1 MEASV
6 TGKEVT
12 SKDSSDLLLLIKK
25 CGEGDAVS
33 LQEFF
38 EQYAEDIYNF
48 PVKVF
53 HLDEDSASDFFLYAF
68 EKLKNG
74 RRFSSFQG
82 RSSFRTWFYAVLR
95 NLVLDWMRTLREIE
109 TVNYTKVGE
118 DGQEYRLIENTP
130 DTRSDESFSDEYFLK
145 EFFLQKI
152 EELGIELKTVFK
164 LSYIYYLD
172 LDSEEIDYVSR
183 QSGKSVGE
191 IYNYLANLK
200 NFLAE
205 KELKNIGTEDKITS
219 IYLAI
224 LDLKMKRLIVNS
236 KIENQTILSEKERLE
251 MARIDRLLKKKYQ
264 QREKLLER
272 KQKGHFI
279 VRTPYKFI
287 SELTCIPEGSIS
299 VQMTRIMEKFR
310 ESEPVEI

>member
-1 MEASV
+1 MDSSV
-6 TGKEVT
+6 TGKEIV

-25 CGEGDAVS
+25 CGEGDSAS
-33 LQEFF
+33 LQDFF
-38 EQYAEDIYNF
+38 EQFAEDIYNF

-95 NLVLDWMRTLREIE
+95 NLVLDWMRTIREIE
-109 TVNYTKVGE
+109 TVNYTRVGE

-130 DTRSDESFSDEYFLK
+130 DTRGDESFSDEYFLK

-164 LSYIYYLD
+164 LSYIFYLD
-172 LDSEEIDYVSR
+172 LDSEEVEFIRR
-183 QSGKSVGE
+183 QSGKSLNE
-191 IYNYLANLK
+191 IYSYIADLK

-205 KELKNIGTEDKITS
+205 KELKNIGTEDKITA
-219 IYLAI
+219 IYLGI
-224 LDLKMKRLIVNS
+224 LDLKMKKVIMNS
-236 KIENQTILSEKERLE
+236 KIENQTALSEKERLE
-251 MARIDRLLKKKYQ
+251 MARVDRLLGKKYQ

-299 VQMTRIMEKFR
+299 VQMMRIMEKFR
-310 ESEPVEI
+310 ESEPIEA